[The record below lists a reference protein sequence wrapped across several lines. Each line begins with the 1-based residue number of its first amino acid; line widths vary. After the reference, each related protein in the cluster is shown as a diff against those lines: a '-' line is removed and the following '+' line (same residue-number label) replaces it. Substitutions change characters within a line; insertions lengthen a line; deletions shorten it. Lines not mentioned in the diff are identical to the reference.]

1 MSPSFLIA
9 MFPLQLV
16 IFPGEVLPLH
26 IFEPRYK
33 ELIGECESD
42 GITFVIPTFVNQS
55 VSQFGTEVSLVK
67 VMRRYD
73 DGELDILV
81 RGERVVKLLEVVER
95 YGEKLYSGVRC
106 EAAPYYADAEE
117 EVENALRVKVLEL
130 AQLLER
136 TSPLT
141 ELTQDSF
148 AFALAPFL
156 NLNLSQKLTLLAMH
170 SERDRQEFLT
180 RHVDELIKE
189 VKKRV
194 TTQNTMMVR
203 NGRSNGVSKPRG

>member
-1 MSPSFLIA
+1 MSSSVVIA

-16 IFPGEVLPLH
+16 IFPGEVIPLH

-33 ELIGECESD
+33 QLIAECEAD

-67 VMRRYD
+67 VIRRYD

-95 YGEKLYSGVRC
+95 FGDKLYSGVRC
-106 EAAPYYADAEE
+106 EPAPYHADADDDIEA
-117 EVENALRVKVLEL
+117 ALREKVMQL

-136 TSPLT
+136 TGPIT

-170 SERDRQEFLT
+170 SESDRQEFLI
-180 RHVDELIKE
+180 RHVDELIKQ
-189 VKKRV
+189 VRKRV
-194 TTQNTMMVR
+194 DTPKTVIGQ
-203 NGRSNGVSKPRG
+203 NGRANGITKPRG

>member
-1 MSPSFLIA
+1 MPPSFVIA

-16 IFPGEVLPLH
+16 IFPGEVIPLH

-33 ELIGECESD
+33 QLVGECESD
-42 GITFVIPTFVNQS
+42 GVTFVIPTFVNQS
-55 VSQFGTEVSLVK
+55 VSQYGTEVSLVK
-67 VMRRYD
+67 VIRRYE

-95 YGEKLYSGVRC
+95 FGDKLYSGVRC
-106 EAAPYYADAEE
+106 EPAPYYADAEE
-117 EVENALRVKVLEL
+117 EIESTLREKVMQL

-136 TSPLT
+136 TSPIT

-148 AFALAPFL
+148 AFGLAPYL

-170 SERDRQEFLT
+170 SERDRQEFLI

-189 VKKRV
+189 VGKRV
-194 TTQNTMMVR
+194 DPQKTIVGQ
-203 NGRSNGVSKPRG
+203 NGRSNGAPKRRG

>member
-1 MSPSFLIA
+1 MSASFVIA

-16 IFPGEVLPLH
+16 IFPGEVIPLH

-33 ELIGECESD
+33 QLIGECESD

-67 VMRRYD
+67 VIRRYD

-95 YGEKLYSGVRC
+95 YGEKMYSGVRC
-106 EAAPYYADAEE
+106 EPAPYHADAEQE
-117 EVENALRVKVLEL
+117 IEAVLREKVMQL

-136 TSPLT
+136 TGPIT
-141 ELTQDSF
+141 ELTQESF
-148 AFALAPFL
+148 AFALAPYL

-170 SERDRQEFLT
+170 SERDRQEYLI
-180 RHVDELIKE
+180 RHVDELIE
-189 VKKRV
+189 AVRKRV
-194 TTQNTMMVR
+194 TTQDTLIGH
-203 NGRSNGVSKPRG
+203 NGRANGKSNPRS

>member
-1 MSPSFLIA
+1 MTSSVVIA

-16 IFPGEVLPLH
+16 IFPGEVIPLH

-33 ELIGECESD
+33 QLIAECEAD

-67 VMRRYD
+67 VIRRYD

-95 YGEKLYSGVRC
+95 FGDKLYSGVRC
-106 EAAPYYADAEE
+106 EPAPYHADADDDIEA
-117 EVENALRVKVLEL
+117 ALREKVMQL

-136 TSPLT
+136 TGPIT

-170 SERDRQEFLT
+170 SESDRQEFLV
-180 RHVDELIKE
+180 RHVDELIKQ
-189 VKKRV
+189 VRKRV
-194 TTQNTMMVR
+194 DTPKTVIGQ
-203 NGRSNGVSKPRG
+203 NGRANGITKPRG

>member
-1 MSPSFLIA
+1 MSSSFVIA

-16 IFPGEVLPLH
+16 IFPGEVIPLH
-26 IFEPRYK
+26 IFESRYK

-67 VMRRYD
+67 IIRRYD

-95 YGEKLYSGVRC
+95 FGEKLYSGVRC
-106 EAAPYYADAEE
+106 EAAPYHADAEDE
-117 EVENALRVKVLEL
+117 IESALREKVMQL

-136 TSPLT
+136 TGPIT
-141 ELTQDSF
+141 ELTQESF
-148 AFALAPFL
+148 AFGLAPFL

-170 SERDRQEFLT
+170 SERDRQEFLI

-189 VKKRV
+189 VGKRV
-194 TTQNTMMVR
+194 TTQKSLAGQ
-203 NGRSNGVSKPRG
+203 NGRANGITKPKG